1 MLIVGLE
8 VITTLIERE
17 KRLRPPQGK
26 TLDRRIAAWKVEI
39 ERAKWKMPTEVKKV
53 FGTADI
59 VGDSRIVFDVCGN
72 SYRLVVQFNYAA
84 GIARVRFAGTHEEYD
99 DIDVR
104 TI

>member
-1 MLIVGLE
+1 MLIIGFE
-8 VITTLIERE
+8 IIITLIERE
-17 KRLRPPQGK
+17 RRLRPPQGK
-26 TLDRRIAAWKVEI
+26 ALDRRIAAWKVEI
-39 ERAKWKMPTEVKKV
+39 ERAKWKMPPEVKKV

-59 VGDSRIVFDVCGN
+59 VGDSRIVFDICGN
-72 SYRLVVQFNYAA
+72 TYRLVVQFNYAA